1 MVTTSSTSSAT
12 SNIISALGAGSGIDM
27 VKLAGDLAAAQF
39 AGRTDRLA
47 AKSETLEA
55 QITAAS
61 DLKSMMLSLSTSLG
75 DRIRVGDLS
84 PKPSVDNGSVSSAS
98 LSGSR
103 QPGGTYS
110 LEVTKLATSQT
121 LASSAFASAAT
132 TTGSGTLTLRFGI
145 IASGA
150 FTADAAHDPVD
161 VTIAAGSSLT
171 SVAAAINAA
180 KSGVTAYVAQTV
192 DGAQLVLKG
201 PEGAANGFVLE
212 AAEDPGDPGL
222 SALAWSPGSATGTL
236 IATAQDA
243 ELKIDGLA
251 MTSPSNR
258 LTDTIP
264 GVTLD
269 LRGTNTGA
277 PTTVRFADPGA
288 AITGAMGDLVSA
300 LNEIATAL
308 KTATAPN
315 SGELARDPGA
325 RALLRQF
332 STLAGSLVMP
342 TAPDG
347 TPRTM
352 ADLGLKTQRDGTFA
366 LDTARLSATLAA
378 SPDGAAAMFTTG
390 LFGIYGTIEGMSRRA
405 SLSGDPG
412 SLGGSLDRYTKQ
424 LAAVAEDQSEIA
436 EKQEAL
442 RARMVSRFAASDTR
456 IAASQS
462 TLAFLKNQ
470 IAAWN
475 GSDN

>member
-1 MVTTSSTSSAT
+1 
-12 SNIISALGAGSGIDM
+12 
-27 VKLAGDLAAAQF
+27 
-39 AGRTDRLA
+39 
-47 AKSETLEA
+47 
-55 QITAAS
+55 
-61 DLKSMMLSLSTSLG
+61 
-75 DRIRVGDLS
+75 
-84 PKPSVDNGSVSSAS
+84 
-98 LSGSR
+98 
-103 QPGGTYS
+103 
-110 LEVTKLATSQT
+110 
-121 LASSAFASAAT
+121 
-132 TTGSGTLTLRFGI
+132 
-145 IASGA
+145 
-150 FTADAAHDPVD
+150 
-161 VTIAAGSSLT
+161 
-171 SVAAAINAA
+171 
-180 KSGVTAYVAQTV
+180 
-192 DGAQLVLKG
+192 
-201 PEGAANGFVLE
+201 
-212 AAEDPGDPGL
+212 
-222 SALAWSPGSATGTL
+222 
-236 IATAQDA
+236 
-243 ELKIDGLA
+243 
-251 MTSPSNR
+251 
-258 LTDTIP
+258 
-264 GVTLD
+264 
-269 LRGTNTGA
+269 
-277 PTTVRFADPGA
+277 VRFADPGA